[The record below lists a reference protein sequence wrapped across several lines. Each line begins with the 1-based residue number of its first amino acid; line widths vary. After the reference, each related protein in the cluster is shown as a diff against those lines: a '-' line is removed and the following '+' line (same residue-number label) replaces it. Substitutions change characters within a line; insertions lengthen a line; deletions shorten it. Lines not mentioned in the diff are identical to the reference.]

1 MVVCLLIQ
9 KAVQQVLKQLP
20 ANASFED
27 IQYHI
32 YVREKIDRG
41 LKDIKEGTFEFA
53 LRIIKLCQHL
63 DKKPGVPRTL
73 SYQLLKAGTSV
84 GANVEE
90 AQAGQSRP
98 DFISKNSIA
107 LKEARECHYWLRLL
121 IAAKIMP
128 EKRLAELRDEADEI
142 KRILGSIVVRTKK
155 RTV

>member
-1 MVVCLLIQ
+1 MA
-9 KAVQQVLKQLP
+9 K
-20 ANASFED
+20 E
-27 IQYHI
+27 
-32 YVREKIDRG
+32 VR
-41 LKDIKEGTFEFA
+41 DIKERTFEFA

-73 SYQLLKAGTSV
+73 SYQLLKAGTSI
-84 GANVEE
+84 GAVEE

-142 KRILGSIVVRTKK
+142 KHILGSIVVRTKK
-155 RTV
+155 RTI

>member
-1 MVVCLLIQ
+1 
-9 KAVQQVLKQLP
+9 LK
-20 ANASFED
+20 EKVKRKKEK
-27 IQYHI
+27 
-32 YVREKIDRG
+32 VRRKPMSKTP
-41 LKDIKEGTFEFA
+41 KDIRERAFEFA

-84 GANVEE
+84 GANIEE

-128 EKRLAELRDEADEI
+128 EKSVAELRDEADEI
-142 KRILGSIVVRTKK
+142 KRILGSIVIRTKR
-155 RTV
+155 RTL

>member
-1 MVVCLLIQ
+1 MAKEV
-9 KAVQQVLKQLP
+9 
-20 ANASFED
+20 
-27 IQYHI
+27 
-32 YVREKIDRG
+32 
-41 LKDIKEGTFEFA
+41 KDIKERTFEFA

-63 DKKPGVPRTL
+63 DKKAGVSRRL

-142 KRILGSIVVRTKK
+142 KHILGSIVVRTKK
-155 RTV
+155 RTI

>member
-1 MVVCLLIQ
+1 MSNT
-9 KAVQQVLKQLP
+9 P
-20 ANASFED
+20 
-27 IQYHI
+27 
-32 YVREKIDRG
+32 
-41 LKDIKEGTFEFA
+41 KDIKERAFEFA
-53 LRIIKLCQHL
+53 LRIVKLCQHL
-63 DKKPGVPRTL
+63 DKKPSLPRTL

-84 GANVEE
+84 GANIEE

-128 EKRLAELRDEADEI
+128 ERRLTELRDEAEEL
-142 KRILGSIVVRTKK
+142 KRILGSIVIRTKR